1 MSIEKEKERKE
12 KNKEKSFLNKIPI
25 AAIIFPPIGFIML
38 LNYLLKKNK
47 KEN

>member
-1 MSIEKEKERKE
+1 MSTEKEKERKE
-12 KNKEKSFLNKIPI
+12 ENKQKSFLNKIPI
-25 AAIIFPPIGFIML
+25 TAIIFPPIGLIML

>member
-1 MSIEKEKERKE
+1 MSIEKEKKRKE
-12 KNKEKSFLNKIPI
+12 KKRKSFLNKIPI

>member
-1 MSIEKEKERKE
+1 MSLEKEKKRKE
-12 KNKEKSFLNKIPI
+12 NKKEKSFLNKIPI

-38 LNYLLKKNK
+38 INYLLKKNK